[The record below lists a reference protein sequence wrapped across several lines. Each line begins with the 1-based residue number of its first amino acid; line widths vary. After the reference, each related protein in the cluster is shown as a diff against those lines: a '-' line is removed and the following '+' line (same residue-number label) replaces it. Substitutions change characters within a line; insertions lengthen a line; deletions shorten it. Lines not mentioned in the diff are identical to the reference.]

1 MSVEAVV
8 TTKLRRITYHC
19 DGESFDG
26 ALFLPEVAT
35 RVPVVLVVPAWE
47 GRSEAQETV
56 AIQLARHGY
65 AAFCVDVYG
74 TGKRGATPAECEAL
88 MMPLLADRERLRA
101 RLLGAVDAAHA
112 CPGINPKQTA
122 AIGFCFGGLCVLDL
136 ARANAPLT
144 AVASVHGL
152 FTPLPAP
159 LVTAPRI
166 NAKVIAFH
174 GWDDPLVTPSDVTAL
189 GHELNAAKADWQI
202 HVFGGTMHAFTNRN
216 ANSPQLG
223 FQYNA
228 PSTRRAWTAL
238 EIFLRESF
246 EVQLSASPTTSLT
259 DPPTTAAG

>member
-74 TGKRGATPAECEAL
+74 TGT
-88 MMPLLADRERLRA
+88 
-101 RLLGAVDAAHA
+101 
-112 CPGINPKQTA
+112 
-122 AIGFCFGGLCVLDL
+122 
-136 ARANAPLT
+136 
-144 AVASVHGL
+144 
-152 FTPLPAP
+152 
-159 LVTAPRI
+159 
-166 NAKVIAFH
+166 
-174 GWDDPLVTPSDVTAL
+174 LVTPSDVTAL